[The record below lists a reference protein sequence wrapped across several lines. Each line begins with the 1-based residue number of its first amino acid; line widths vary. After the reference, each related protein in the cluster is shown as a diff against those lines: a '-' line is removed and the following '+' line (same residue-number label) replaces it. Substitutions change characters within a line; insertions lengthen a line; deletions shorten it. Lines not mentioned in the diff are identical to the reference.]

1 MKMREVRHGR
11 CAWVVVVAAAAL
23 SACSS
28 GPFASRAPLG
38 LSGAPVGG
46 ACSAQAAQ
54 AVIGKSA
61 VAQVV
66 EQARV
71 AAGARMA
78 RVLHPG
84 QMITKEF
91 DGERLNLEVDARGVI
106 VAVRC
111 G

>member
-1 MKMREVRHGR
+1 MKRFARWTGLAAVVGALLTACTTGPLAPELHLGRE
-11 CAWVVVVAAAAL
+11 
-23 SACSS
+23 
-28 GPFASRAPLG
+28 
-38 LSGAPVGG
+38 GAPVGG
-46 ACSAQAAQ
+46 TCAAAAAQ
-54 AVIGKSA
+54 GAIGKSA
-61 VAQVV
+61 GPRVV

-84 QMITKEF
+84 QIVTKEF
-91 DGERLNLEVDARGVI
+91 NGERLNLEVDARGVV